1 LQEVKD
7 LVKSLL
13 PPILFDIY
21 KKIKNRKIVYYSLND
36 LDKKIER
43 YLDFDNGFFVEL
55 GANDGITQSNTLHFE
70 KFRNWRGILIEPTP
84 HNYLLCRENRSAEN
98 YIRCCACTSFDY
110 KEKFVEIAYS
120 NLMSSPLGLESDVAD
135 PTENAKIGK
144 RFLKPTEDNFIFGA
158 LASPLNDILKSANAP
173 ILMDL
178 LSLDVEG
185 AEIEVLKGIDHKT
198 YRFKYMCIE
207 CRNIDKLAGYLNQV
221 GYSLVEPLSGQDYL
235 FKNNGE

>member
-1 LQEVKD
+1 VKD
-7 LVKSLL
+7 LLKSLL
-13 PPILFDIY
+13 PPVLFNVY
-21 KKIKNRKIVYYSLND
+21 KKAKDKKIVYYSLND

-43 YLDFDNGFFVEL
+43 YLDIDNGFFVEL

-84 HNYLLCRENRSAEN
+84 HNYLSCRENRSLEN
-98 YIRCCACTSFDY
+98 YISCCACTSFDY

-135 PTENAKIGK
+135 PSNHANSGR

-158 LASPLNDILKSANAP
+158 VARPLNDVLKSANAP
-173 ILMDL
+173 ALMDL

-185 AEIEVLKGIDHKT
+185 AELEVLKGIDHGA

-207 CRNIDKLAGYLNQV
+207 CRNIDKLSAYLSQV
-221 GYSLVEPLSGQDYL
+221 GYSLVEPLSEQDYL
-235 FKNNGE
+235 FRHNNTPV